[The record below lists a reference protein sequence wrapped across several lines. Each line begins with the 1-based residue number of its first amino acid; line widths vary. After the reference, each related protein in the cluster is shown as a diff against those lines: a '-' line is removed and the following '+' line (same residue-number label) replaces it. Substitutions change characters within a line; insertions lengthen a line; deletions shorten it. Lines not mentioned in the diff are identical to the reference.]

1 MTALADPFSRVHPFF
16 WPVLWLSLR
25 AFVAWTGKLIEEGHG
40 YAGLRVEITWYGWI
54 HVVYLDLSP
63 ERARFNR
70 HMAGMEDWRDVLAR
84 AGRKVEA
91 LIADETTVSSSGAI
105 ACALRLP
112 LPAMGVWPRVRAG
125 TYRHAPARV
134 GKPPPSPR
142 ASLTPASPLSGRSHP
157 PPASG
162 RGERSEPPDLTAAAP
177 PRSRALVLSKSPK
190 LAANR

>member
-40 YAGLRVEITWYGWI
+40 YAAMRVEITWYGWI
-54 HVVYLDLSP
+54 HVTYLDLSP
-63 ERARFNR
+63 ERAAFNR
-70 HMAGMEDWRDVLAR
+70 HMLGADDEGWRGVLTR

-91 LIADETTVSSSGAI
+91 LLSPETTGSPVMYI
-105 ACALRLP
+105 ARALRLP

-125 TYRHAPARV
+125 LCRQAPARV

-162 RGERSEPPDLTAAAP
+162 RGERSELPDLTAAAP
-177 PRSRALVLSKSPK
+177 RALRARVL
-190 LAANR
+190 A